1 MPKRLDEAC
10 RVADVPAK
18 HNVIN
23 FKLWKPISPARFVG
37 AALGVP
43 MLMISGY
50 SYLRQHIM
58 RNFAT
63 ADVQPDIVFESSY
76 SAHARII
83 V

>member
-1 MPKRLDEAC
+1 
-10 RVADVPAK
+10 
-18 HNVIN
+18 
-23 FKLWKPISPARFVG
+23 VG

-63 ADVQPDIVFESSY
+63 ADVQLDIVFESSY